1 MSPSSSA
8 PALSATF
15 TRLLSLALLSTVH
28 LVRLWPKADPPSSA
42 DPSCLP
48 HGAWRLRRHASISS
62 SKRRFLFSRRRSAA
76 SLAFLLFLR
85 SLSRSLRRSVMVPSI
100 VSTPSASPRRGL
112 KGLGSSSLM
121 AAPHTNIH
129 RQYAPTS
136 AEPKKAA
143 AQNQACPL
151 SSCLTQRVANTPLH
165 RATMLAATSN
175 PR

>member
-28 LVRLWPKADPPSSA
+28 LVRLWPKEHPPSSA
-42 DPSCLP
+42 DPSRLA
-48 HGAWRLRRHASISS
+48 HGVWRLRRHASISS

-85 SLSRSLRRSVMVPSI
+85 SLSRSLRRSVMLFSI

-112 KGLGSSSLM
+112 KG
-121 AAPHTNIH
+121 
-129 RQYAPTS
+129 
-136 AEPKKAA
+136 
-143 AQNQACPL
+143 
-151 SSCLTQRVANTPLH
+151 
-165 RATMLAATSN
+165 
-175 PR
+175 PRL